1 MKKGKKWMALTG
13 ALAVGV
19 MTLIGGSDAKVVQA
33 EVSDEEVDK
42 IRTGTISKLSLFSR
56 YDCKLSKENKSTK

>member
-1 MKKGKKWMALTG
+1 MKKGKKWIALTG

-33 EVSDEEVDK
+33 EISDEEVVEATQELMD
-42 IRTGTISKLSLFSR
+42 
-56 YDCKLSKENKSTK
+56 